1 MDEKTVK
8 QLALIITANC
18 LRNTAVEKV
27 RQQALSDPLSERDL
41 QHLHKAMSDRMYTFL
56 TYLLG
61 KPAREYAALMEE
73 LTRHYPTDWPMPEL
87 DSTLVQIVGDNTQEH
102 MLGGLR
108 A

>member
-18 LRNTAVEKV
+18 LRNTPVEKV
-27 RQQALSDPLSERDL
+27 RQQAAVPLNEAEL
-41 QHLHKAMSDRMYTFL
+41 QHLQKSMSDRMYTFL

-73 LTRHYPTDWPMPEL
+73 LTRHYPKDWPMPEL
-87 DSTLVQIVGDNTQEH
+87 DKSLVQIVGNNTQDA